1 MNSGSYGAG
10 GQENAPKVP
19 MGVVIKSGAMRGAT
33 PLPTQQ
39 TKTAERLKQINEV
52 WSQQN
57 KGPNSS
63 SAVQANQPTHR
74 AADDY
79 NPQGNNDR
87 QFSQQAV
94 AEPAG
99 QKNSLFDDFESED
112 EDAAAPAP
120 AAAPTPAAPTPAPAA
135 PPAPKPPPTS
145 AAPPPP
151 AAPAKEGG
159 CCVLQ

>member
-1 MNSGSYGAG
+1 
-10 GQENAPKVP
+10 

-57 KGPNSS
+57 KGPNSNS
-63 SAVQANQPTHR
+63 GIQSHVPTHR

-87 QFSQQAV
+87 QFSQQAPAAG
-94 AEPAG
+94 AEP
-99 QKNSLFDDFESED
+99 QNSLFDDFESDD
-112 EDAAAPAP
+112 EDAAAAPPPAAAAPPPAVAAPPPQKVAPPAPPVAKPPP
-120 AAAPTPAAPTPAPAA
+120 AAAP
-135 PPAPKPPPTS
+135 PP
-145 AAPPPP
+145 
-151 AAPAKEGG
+151 KEGG